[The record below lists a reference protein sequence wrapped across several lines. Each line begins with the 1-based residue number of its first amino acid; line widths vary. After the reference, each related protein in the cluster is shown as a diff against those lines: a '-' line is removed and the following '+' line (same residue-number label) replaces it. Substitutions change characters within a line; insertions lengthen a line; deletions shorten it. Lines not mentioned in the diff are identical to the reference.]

1 MSDRL
6 THIGQRLRSR
16 RVELGWSIRVLAEKS
31 GLSQRYL
38 ISAEHGKANLS
49 LQKVENVAQAMGI
62 STVSLLADA
71 SMVPILSILENQT
84 EDQRR
89 ELYIHLKQRMEERSK
104 HEQIALLGV
113 RGAGKSTV
121 GQLLASILGFRF
133 VELDH
138 EIERVADLK
147 LADVFAWHGEAY
159 YRKLERRVLSQVLS
173 DLRPTVIATGGGIVT
188 HEETF
193 NFLQSKMTTVWL
205 AASAET
211 HWSRGVAQGDDRPML
226 NHPHAMAELRAL
238 LESRAAAYETADLCI
253 QTDQLNELA
262 VARALAKSLQ

>member
-1 MSDRL
+1 MEERL
-6 THIGQRLRSR
+6 LQIGQRLRAR
-16 RVELGWSIRVLAEKS
+16 RVELGWSIRLLAEKS

-38 ISAEHGKANLS
+38 ISAEHGQANLS
-49 LQKVENVAQAMGI
+49 LQKLENVAQAMRI
-62 STVSLLADA
+62 STVSLVAKAPLL
-71 SMVPILSILENQT
+71 PILSLLESQT
-84 EDQRR
+84 QEQLREISSYLRQRI
-89 ELYIHLKQRMEERSK
+89 EQRSK

-121 GQLLASILGFRF
+121 GQLLASLLNFRF

-147 LADVFAWHGEAY
+147 LADMFAWHGEGY
-159 YRKLERRVLSQVLS
+159 YRKLERRVLGQVLN
-173 DLRPTVIATGGGIVT
+173 DPRPTVIATGGGIVT

-193 NFLQSKMTTVWL
+193 SFLQAKTTTVWL

-211 HWSRGVAQGDDRPML
+211 HWSRVVAQGDARPML

-238 LESRAAAYETADLCI
+238 LASRTAAYETADLCI
-253 QTDQLNELA
+253 QTDEMDEGS
-262 VARALAKSLQ
+262 VARSLAKSLH